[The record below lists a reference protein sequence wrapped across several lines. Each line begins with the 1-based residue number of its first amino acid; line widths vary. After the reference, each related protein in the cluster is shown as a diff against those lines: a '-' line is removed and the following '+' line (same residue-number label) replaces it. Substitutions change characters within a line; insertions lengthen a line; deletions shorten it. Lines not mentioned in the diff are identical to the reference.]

1 METSIFLAK
10 VIGLFGTISISAI
23 VFRYKAHLVMEE
35 DSAKS
40 PSMVYM
46 SGFLFLLLGVLVTVS
61 HPVWVFSWPVVI
73 TILGWLLLLKGVMR
87 IFFPDLIKNLIEKKK
102 SIKRFILAEMVSLL
116 ISLYLLYQGFVAN

>member
-10 VIGLFGTISISAI
+10 VIGLFGTNYFLQSFLLQSTSCDGKDMQKVLLWFICQ
-23 VFRYKAHLVMEE
+23 V
-35 DSAKS
+35 
-40 PSMVYM
+40 
-46 SGFLFLLLGVLVTVS
+46 FLFLLLGVLVTVS